1 MPRFPEAILSWMSHS
16 RVRAGSALLA
26 FLLGSL
32 GSPPSVR
39 AQEASAY
46 WFVGTKLILERATD
60 VHGELAVSTRDAGFE
75 RFLAKLGATL
85 AFAPG
90 QKYAIVTAADRRT
103 ITFTIGDAQIVSGG
117 VATRAPFAPYLEAD
131 DLYVPFVAVA
141 RALYVEPVKSG
152 SEIVLQPQLG
162 GLDVRTE
169 ARKTTLTFRGA
180 VPLRYTKIAETPDR
194 VTIAFPG
201 VASTLTQA
209 RRMSGGAVSEVD
221 VLVSGNPKNPT
232 TTVTIEGVAGVAHGL
247 AVVPSTNEFSLT
259 FGPSGTVLGAAIPE
273 TYTPPA
279 GSSVPIVAQVVPTP
293 SRTPRPP
300 PTPIAPAT
308 YAPNDNA
315 APAATLPPDAIAN
328 GNSGVVPSTSGAP
341 TSITDVGVDT
351 LGDGVTVRISASGPV
366 SYEWHRLADN
376 RWYIDFKNAVL
387 TGSGRDERPNAIAV
401 DSVRARQ
408 AAVSPVPIV
417 RIALSLKGER
427 RVAIVPL
434 DGGLWLAIDGSAAT
448 DTARVGTGAI
458 GTPSLAP
465 ATGFGTPYPG
475 ETLAPGVSAYPTP
488 YATTTPWKYGTP
500 PNGSKLIV
508 IDPGHG
514 GSDSGA
520 LGNGLVEKTLT
531 LDIEQRL
538 KALLVAQGWTVRM
551 TRERDV
557 DVARANAADAEELQA
572 RVDVANLQ
580 NARLFISVHI
590 NSFPTQQLNGT
601 MTFYTKG
608 IDKPLAD
615 AVQRDLIP
623 LLGTKDDGVRA
634 GRLYV
639 TRRTTMPAILVE
651 TGFISNAG
659 DAALM
664 RSSEFLQNVAQGIA
678 NGVRDYARA
687 QPATASLAGER

>member
-1 MPRFPEAILSWMSHS
+1 LPRFPEAILSWMSHS

-46 WFVGTKLILERATD
+46 WFVGSRLILERATD
-60 VHGELAVSTRDAGFE
+60 VRGEVAVATRDAGFE

-90 QKYAIVTAADRRT
+90 QNYAILTAADRRT
-103 ITFTIGDAQIVSGG
+103 ITFTIGDPQIISGG
-117 VATRAPFAPYLEAD
+117 VSTRAPFAPYLEAGE
-131 DLYVPFVAVA
+131 LYVPFVAVA

-162 GLDVRTE
+162 GLDVRTD
-169 ARKTTLTFRGA
+169 ARKTTLTFRGG

-209 RRMSGGAVSEVD
+209 RRMTGGAVSEVD

-232 TTVTIEGVAGVAHGL
+232 TTVTIEGVSGVAHGL
-247 AVVPSTNEFSLT
+247 NVVPSTNEFSLT
-259 FGPSGTVLGAAIPE
+259 FGPAGTALGAAIPE
-273 TYTPPA
+273 SYTPTA
-279 GSSVPIVAQVVPTP
+279 RSLAPIVAQIVPTP

-300 PTPIAPAT
+300 PTPIASGT
-308 YAPNDNA
+308 DAPNDSVG
-315 APAATLPPDAIAN
+315 PAATLPPDAIAN
-328 GNSGVVPSTSGAP
+328 GTSGSSSSRAP
-341 TSITDVGVDT
+341 ISITEVGVDI
-351 LGDGVTVRISASGPV
+351 LGDGVSVRVSASGPV

-376 RWYIDFKNAVL
+376 RWYIDFKNALL

-408 AAVSPVPIV
+408 VAMSPVPIV
-417 RIALSLKGER
+417 RIALSLKGDR
-427 RVAIVPL
+427 RVEIVPL
-434 DGGLWLAIDGSAAT
+434 DGGLSLAIDGSPAA
-448 DTARVGTGAI
+448 DAARVGAGAI

-465 ATGFGTPYPG
+465 ASGFGTPYPG
-475 ETLAPGVSAYPTP
+475 ETLAPGASAYPTP

-531 LDIEQRL
+531 LDIAQRL
-538 KALLVAQGWTVRM
+538 KTLLVAQGWTVRM

-687 QPATASLAGER
+687 QPATASMAGER